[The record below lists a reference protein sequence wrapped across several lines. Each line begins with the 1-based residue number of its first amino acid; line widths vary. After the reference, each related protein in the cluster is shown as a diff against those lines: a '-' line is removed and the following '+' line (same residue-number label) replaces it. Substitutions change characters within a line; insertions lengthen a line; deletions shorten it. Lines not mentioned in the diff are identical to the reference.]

1 MNRILVSII
10 ATTALITG
18 GCRSTA
24 PVDASASSAIDMA
37 PKMGDSAPRSVTAI
51 PKAVIY
57 RTNGDFNNLV
67 PITMSPS
74 GQSVL
79 SFPAPSDITPAQ
91 SPVPLIDGY
100 LLDRRGIN
108 AYTAFTKFTYSE
120 YSRLSSTPSTKELKE
135 AILPGAEVTEI
146 VRLPITAIA
155 AASDTALCNDYISN
169 HFADCEIILKRKA
182 VQLTPQ

>member
-1 MNRILVSII
+1 MNRLFISII
-10 ATTALITG
+10 ATVALMTG

-24 PVDASASSAIDMA
+24 PVDASASSIDT
-37 PKMGDSAPRSVTAI
+37 PVRVNGSAPRSVTAI

-67 PITMSPS
+67 PVTMTPS
-74 GQSVL
+74 GKSLL
-79 SFPAPSDITPAQ
+79 SYPAPSDINGSQLPLQ
-91 SPVPLIDGY
+91 LIDGY
-100 LLDRRGIN
+100 LLDRRGIS

-120 YSRLSSTPSTKELKE
+120 YSALPFTPSAKELKD

-146 VRLPITAIA
+146 VRLPITAMA
-155 AASDTALCNDYISN
+155 AASDTALCNDYIRN
-169 HFADCEIILKRKA
+169 HFADCEIILQRKA